1 MKHLL
6 TTVVLGLLIISVPA
20 MAQSDRAQKRAE
32 KKERKLAREA
42 EKKAEMENIYE
53 LVQNKNFVIDA
64 DFLYDKYSRQYIA
77 TNHNFVAVEGDRIV
91 LQTASPAGFGANGI
105 GGVTMIG
112 KIHDYEVRKG
122 KKGETIYVTAQMTTN
137 FASSGTVFF
146 RISGKESASARVYGP
161 WGRGIEFSGN
171 FEVPEKSFR
180 YQGQSIPL

>member
-1 MKHLL
+1 MKSLL
-6 TTVVLGLLIISVPA
+6 RILILGLLVISVPA

-32 KKERKLAREA
+32 KKGQRLARKA
-42 EKKAEMENIYE
+42 EKRAEIDKLYE

-64 DFLYDKYSRQYIA
+64 EFLYDKYSRQYIA

-112 KIHDYEVRKG
+112 KIHDYEVRKD
-122 KKGETIYVTAQMTTN
+122 KKGQTIYVTAQMTTN

-171 FEVPEKSFR
+171 LEVPEKSFR